1 MENPTK
7 KSCKYYTNGIKSTF
21 VQFFEQMLQCEL
33 CTILAWTRMDSL
45 DTKKSLTDQWSQVKH
60 MWRRLTSFTWDNE
73 YFSKL
78 IQSLD
83 EGHFLKMVVV
93 MQMRTHFFI
102 TWSHDIFKR
111 GSKVV
116 LLIVIWRWPGH
127 VSEGSR
133 IIIIVT
139 CVTNFSIVFIFCF
152 FFKFQTGF
160 YSKTV

>member
-1 MENPTK
+1 
-7 KSCKYYTNGIKSTF
+7 
-21 VQFFEQMLQCEL
+21 
-33 CTILAWTRMDSL
+33 MDSL
-45 DTKKSLTDQWSQVKH
+45 DTTKSLTDQWSQVKH
-60 MWRRLTSFTWDNE
+60 MWLTSFTWDNE

-139 CVTNFSIVFIFCF
+139 CVTNFSIVFIFLF
-152 FFKFQTGF
+152 FFNVSDGF
-160 YSKTV
+160 RFLLKNSKRETYQDVHRVCSPALPVNVELQSSANWPVFLFVDCGSQS